1 MLTRRGM
8 FVGCAVCAMAGFSA
22 EAAEAPGPK
31 RTVLEQHDGPM
42 PGYETIEQI
51 VDIPAGTVFDWHVHP
66 GNEIGYVLTGSVQ
79 ESRANAAPVTHNVGD
94 HWLLP
99 KGTLHRVQIGSQPAR
114 VLASYCVEKGLPLLI
129 PMRAPA

>member
-8 FVGCAVCAMAGFSA
+8 FVGCALCAMAGFSA

-31 RTVLEQHDGPM
+31 RTVLEQHAGPM

-51 VDIPAGTVFDWHVHP
+51 VDIPAGTLFDWHVHP
-66 GNEIGYVLTGSVQ
+66 GSEIGYVLTGSVQ
-79 ESRANAAPVTHNVGD
+79 ESRANVAPVTHNVGD

-99 KGTLHRVQIGSQPAR
+99 KGTLHRVQVGPQPAR

-129 PMRAPA
+129 PMPAPA